1 MIETFEEVNDCEYD
15 IWPRKDSLYFFGP
28 RELVQLPFIE
38 GGLARSPSQN
48 DKFSNIW

>member
-15 IWPRKDSLYFFGP
+15 IWPRKASLYFFLA
-28 RELVQLPFIE
+28 ESVSTVTFIE
-38 GGLARSPSQN
+38 GGLALSRSQN